1 MEIKIDLLKRASLF
15 AGMSEAE
22 ILQLVHCLGAP
33 IRSYGKGAI
42 LWQAGDTVSQAGII
56 LDGIVDAVQYHP
68 DGSMQLV
75 TRHKPGSVF
84 GDLLMGAQ
92 RPSPVT
98 LQTPDGA
105 QVLFLSLH
113 AILSDCG
120 QGCPCHVRLR
130 HNLFSE
136 GAKKFFHLRRR
147 LQYLSE
153 PRLRRRVLLFLQD
166 CSRDAGQDYFTLPFT
181 RCEMAEFLGANRSAL
196 SRELSQLQ
204 KEGFIEFYRNSFRLL
219 HI

>member
-1 MEIKIDLLKRASLF
+1 MDVNIALLKSASLF
-15 AGMSEAE
+15 AGMSDAE
-22 ILQLVHCLGAP
+22 IRHLVDCLGAP
-33 IRSYGKGAI
+33 IRTYGKGAI
-42 LWQAGDTVSQAGII
+42 LWQAGDTVEHAGIVLTGLI
-56 LDGIVDAVQYHP
+56 DAVQYQT

-75 TRHKPGSVF
+75 TRHKPGAVF

-105 QVLFLSLH
+105 QVLFLSLD

-120 QGCPCHVRLR
+120 QGCPCHIRLR
-130 HNLFSE
+130 RNLFAE

-153 PRLRRRVLLFLQD
+153 PRLRQRVLSFLQD
-166 CSRDAGQDYFTLPFT
+166 CQRDAGQDYFTIPFT
-181 RCEMAEFLGANRSAL
+181 RSEMADFLGANRSAL

-204 KEGFIEFYRNSFRLL
+204 REGFIEFYRNSFRLL
-219 HI
+219 HA

>member
-1 MEIKIDLLKRASLF
+1 MEVNISLLKRAPLF
-15 AGMSEAE
+15 AGISETE
-22 ILQLVHCLGAP
+22 IRRLVECLGAP

-42 LWQAGDTVSQAGII
+42 LWQAGDTVAQAGIV

-68 DGSMQLV
+68 DGSMELV

-84 GDLLMGAQ
+84 GDLLMGTQ
-92 RPSPVT
+92 QPSPVT

-105 QVLFLSLH
+105 QVLFLSLD

-120 QGCPCHVRLR
+120 RGCPCHIQLR
-130 HNLFSE
+130 HNLYTE
-136 GAKKFFHLRRR
+136 GSKKFFHLRRR

-153 PRLRRRVLLFLQD
+153 PRLRQRVLTFLQD
-166 CSRDAGQDYFTLPFT
+166 CRKDAGQDYFTIPFT
-181 RCEMAEFLGANRSAL
+181 RREMADFLGANRSAL

-204 KEGFIEFYRNSFRLL
+204 QEGFIEFYRNSFRLL
-219 HI
+219 HA